1 MDAGCAQRESRRLMA
16 TVSVAIESI
25 AAGGDGVG
33 RNEGLVVFVP
43 RTAPGDVVT
52 AQISGRGHFARG
64 TLRSVVTSSENRIDP
79 PCLHYTRDKCGGCQ
93 LQHMSY
99 ESQLSAKQRII
110 RDSLQRIGKRSVELP
125 SIDRSPKEWRYR
137 TKLTLAMRR
146 KGSRWIAGLHPYDD
160 PVRVFALADC
170 PITESRVVSAWR
182 DVMAADA
189 YFPDASELRGSV
201 RLTTGGPVF
210 VMMGGD
216 SWAARD
222 QFAAAVPSISA
233 LWWQPDTD
241 KPRRLLYDKR
251 ADKSPGASFAQ
262 VNPEMAEVLRAHV
275 IERAVAY
282 APRTAID
289 GYSGAGQTS
298 VALSDEGVRV
308 TAIELDPEASS
319 WSASRLRAPSVA
331 MQGKVEDVMDG
342 LLPVDIVLLNPPRAG
357 VDARVTSLLEA
368 HASSIKGL
376 IYVSCNPAT
385 LARDLSRLPSFGI
398 ESVSAFDMF
407 PQTAHVETVCELR
420 PRTAEGAR

>member
-1 MDAGCAQRESRRLMA
+1 MA
-16 TVSVAIESI
+16 TVSVAIDSI

-64 TLRSVVTSSENRIDP
+64 ALRNVVTGSDSRIDP
-79 PCLHYTRDKCGGCQ
+79 LCPHYTRDKCGGCQ

-110 RDSLQRIGKRSVELP
+110 RDSLQRIGKRSVEVP
-125 SIDRSPKEWRYR
+125 SIERSPKEWRYR

-170 PITESRVVSAWR
+170 PITDSRVVSAWR
-182 DVMAADA
+182 EVMSADA
-189 YFPDASELRGSV
+189 FFPDASELRGSV
-201 RLTTGGPVF
+201 RLTTGGPIF

-222 QFAAAVPSISA
+222 QFAASVPSVSA
-233 LWWQPDTD
+233 LWWQSDPD

-251 ADKSPGASFAQ
+251 ADKSPSASFAQ
-262 VNPEMAEVLRAHV
+262 VNPEMAEVLRGYV
-275 IERAVAY
+275 LGRVVAQR
-282 APRTAID
+282 PRTVID
-289 GYSGAGQTS
+289 GYAGAGQTAI
-298 VALSDEGVRV
+298 ALSEEGMKV
-308 TAIELDPEASS
+308 TAIELDPDAST
-319 WSASRLRAPSVA
+319 WSASKLRPPSVA
-331 MQGKVEDVMDG
+331 VHGKVEDVIDG
-342 LLPVDIVLLNPPRAG
+342 LLPADLVVLNPPRAG
-357 VDARVTSLLEA
+357 VDARVTSILEA
-368 HASSIKGL
+368 HAASLKGVV
-376 IYVSCNPAT
+376 YVSCNPAT
-385 LARDLSRLPSFGI
+385 LARDVSRLPSFGI
-398 ESVSAFDMF
+398 ESVRAFDMF

-420 PRTAEGAR
+420 PRAVAEGT